1 MMKPADIAAKR
12 YATKVFDAKRRVSDD
27 DFAQL
32 MAVMRLTPSSVNTQ
46 PWHFFV
52 AADDDAKIRLAAAAA
67 PADSIYAYNA
77 PKILAA
83 SHSVLFCAKRTLS
96 DDYLHLLSEAEQ
108 ADGRYKSPEA
118 RSNYQNTRQQFVNIN
133 REDARGLADWCAR
146 QVYLNIGASLM
157 AAAQM
162 GIDALPMEGID
173 TEGLNKALDLSSK
186 DLQPLAIVCFGYA
199 AQDDFNADLPKSR
212 LPMGELFT
220 QL

>member
-1 MMKPADIAAKR
+1 MKPADVAAKR
-12 YATKVFDAKRRVSDD
+12 YATKVFDAKRRVSDE

-32 MAVMRLTPSSVNTQ
+32 MAVMRLAPSSVNTQ

-52 AADDDAKIRLAAAAA
+52 AADEDAKHRLAAAAA
-67 PADSIYAYNA
+67 PSGSIYAYNA

-108 ADGRYKSPEA
+108 ADGRYKSTEA

-173 TEGLNKALDLSSK
+173 SKGLNKSLGLD
-186 DLQPLAIVCFGYA
+186 DHNLQPLAIVCFGYA

-220 QL
+220 QI

>member
-1 MMKPADIAAKR
+1 MMKPADVAAKR

-27 DFAQL
+27 DFEQL
-32 MAVMRLTPSSVNTQ
+32 IEVMRLAPSSVNTQ

-52 AADDDAKIRLAAAAA
+52 AADDGAKTRLAAAAA
-67 PADSIYAYNA
+67 PAGSIYAYNA

-83 SHSVLFCAKRTLS
+83 SHSVLFCAKQSLS
-96 DDYLHLLSEAEQ
+96 DDYLHHLSEVEQ
-108 ADGRYKSPEA
+108 DDGRYKTAEA

-133 REDARGLADWCAR
+133 REDARGMADWCAR
-146 QVYLNIGASLM
+146 QVYLNMGASLI
-157 AAAQM
+157 AAAQL

-173 TEGLNKALDLSSK
+173 TEGLSTALDLNSQ

-199 AQDDFNADLPKSR
+199 AQDDFNAHLPKSR
-212 LPMGELFT
+212 LPKGELFT

>member
-1 MMKPADIAAKR
+1 MTPADVAAKR
-12 YATKVFDAKRRVSDD
+12 YATKVFDPTQRISDD

-32 MAVMRLTPSSVNTQ
+32 MAVMRLAPSSVNTQ

-52 AADDDAKIRLAAAAA
+52 AADDDAKTRLAAAAA
-67 PADSIYAYNA
+67 PVGSIYAYNA

-83 SHSVLFCAKRTLS
+83 SHSVVFSAQQTLS
-96 DDYLHLLSEAEQ
+96 DDYLHHLSGVEQ
-108 ADGRYKSPEA
+108 ADGRYKSPQA
-118 RSNYQNTRQQFVNIN
+118 RSNYQNTRLQFVTIN
-133 REDARGLADWCAR
+133 REDPRGLADWCAR

-173 TEGLNKALDLSSK
+173 TDGLNKTLNLNNQG
-186 DLQPLAIVCFGYA
+186 LQPLAIICFGYA
-199 AQDDFNADLPKSR
+199 AQEDFNADLPKSR

-220 QL
+220 HL